1 KKLSFLAYAD
11 LGVHGL
17 FIGQLIGRW
26 GNFMN
31 VEAFG
36 SATTLP
42 WRMSGASIA
51 ADMLRWGYV
60 DQAGYEAILSGTLGV
75 HPTFFYESAWN
86 FLGLIMAYLM
96 GKKRKFDGQCFLF
109 YFFWYGLGRFWIE
122 GLRTDSLYLFGWELF
137 GMPVRVSQLL
147 AAVTCV
153 LAGAVLVW
161 ALWKYRGG
169 KELFVQ
175 RLAAQAEDAA
185 EETEK
190 EE

>member
-1 KKLSFLAYAD
+1 MRL
-11 LGVHGL
+11 
-17 FIGQLIGRW
+17 W
-26 GNFMN
+26 T
-31 VEAFG
+31 
-36 SATTLP
+36 SA
-42 WRMSGASIA
+42 SEYI
-51 ADMLRWGYV
+51 
-60 DQAGYEAILSGTLGV
+60 EV
-75 HPTFFYESAWN
+75 HPTFLYESLWN
-86 FLGLIMAYLM
+86 LAGLALIYFVISRA
-96 GKKRKFDGQCFLF
+96 RTFDGENTCF
-109 YFFWYGLGRFWIE
+109 YFIWYGIGRTWIE

-137 GMPVRVSQLL
+137 GEPIRVSQLL